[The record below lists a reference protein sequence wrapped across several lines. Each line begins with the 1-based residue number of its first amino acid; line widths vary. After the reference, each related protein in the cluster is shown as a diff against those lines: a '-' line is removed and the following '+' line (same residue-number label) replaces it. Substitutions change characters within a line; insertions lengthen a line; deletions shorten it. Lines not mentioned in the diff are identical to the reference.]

1 MKIYL
6 AAIAVLLS
14 FNLYSQNCT
23 SKLEGKVVDFHD
35 GTPIIDATVYIEAL
49 NKYKIT
55 DAQGRFEFNGLC
67 KGKLELTISHIN
79 CETKTFNLSI
89 EGNMVKTFALE
100 HHIQELQ
107 LIEVTGAAN
116 RKLTSTAQESLLKE
130 NTITKYSALSIGD
143 ALKEVPGVSSI
154 NTGNSIV
161 KPMINGMHSSRVL
174 IVNNGV
180 RMQDQEWGIEH
191 APNIDVNTA
200 GQISV
205 IKGSG
210 TLAYGGDAIGG
221 VVVIRPSRVIT
232 TDSLYGS
239 TTLTGQTNGRGYNIN
254 SSLTKTTS
262 NGWYY
267 NIQGNYKRNG
277 DYRAPDYYLTNTASE
292 TYGYTGSLGYK
303 SLEKGFDIFYSRLQ
317 NEIGI
322 LRSSHIGNIED
333 LVNAIN
339 SQEPNII
346 EDFDYEIISP
356 RQDVDHQ
363 LLKMNFYQRFR
374 SFGRLTLQ
382 YDFQNNHR
390 LEYDVR
396 VGNDRNKPALDLRL
410 KTHTLSADLKID
422 SDNTVE
428 YNVGILGR
436 HQNNFANPDTGVRR
450 LIPDYDKYEL
460 GTYATA
466 IYELNDKM
474 TIDAGVRYDFIRIDA
489 KKFYQTSRWEERN
502 YQEDFGDIVI
512 EDFGT
517 QLLVNPVFNY
527 HNISASAGLKYEFT
541 DKSEVLFQ
549 YALSSRAP
557 NPSELFSDGL
567 HHSAARIELG
577 DLRLQQEV
585 SNRVGGSYNFST
597 NDFAFNLDAFYNYI
611 DGFLYLEPVGIEATI
626 RGAFPV
632 WNYRQNNSGFFGL
645 DLNTTFEPIENLMLS
660 NRTSFIQGNDFD
672 NNRPI
677 IDIPPLNI
685 INGITYSNPSCK
697 NLSVS
702 LKSEWVFEQQ
712 NFPDN
717 NFEAFIPTTEE
728 NVTVDISTPPPAY
741 HLVHLSSEA
750 SFKMTKKTELR
761 TSLSITN
768 LFNTNYRAYLNR
780 LRYFADDLGTNVLL
794 QIQLFY

>member
-6 AAIAVLLS
+6 AVTAALLS
-14 FNLYSQNCT
+14 FYIHSQNC
-23 SKLEGKVVDFHD
+23 SNKLVGKVVDFHD
-35 GTPIIDATVYIEAL
+35 GSPIIDATVYIEAL
-49 NKYKIT
+49 NSYKIT
-55 DAQGRFEFNGLC
+55 DEQGRFQFNDLC
-67 KGKLELTISHIN
+67 EGEIELTISHLN
-79 CETKTFNLSI
+79 CETKTFNVTI
-89 EGNMVKTFALE
+89 DGNTAKSFALE

-107 LIEVTGAAN
+107 LIEVTGVTN
-116 RKLTSTAQESLLKE
+116 KKLTTSAQESLLKE
-130 NTITKYSALSIGD
+130 KTITKYSALSIGD

-210 TLAYGGDAIGG
+210 TLAFGGDAIGG
-221 VVVIRPSRVIT
+221 VVVIKPSKMVT
-232 TDSLYGS
+232 VDSLYG
-239 TTLTGQTNGRGYNIN
+239 TTTVTGQSNGRGYNLN
-254 SSLTKTTS
+254 SSLTKTTAK
-262 NGWYY
+262 GWYY

-277 DYRAPDYYLTNTASE
+277 DYRSPDYFLTNTASKS
-292 TYGYTGSLGYK
+292 YGYSGGFGYK
-303 SLEKGFDIFYSRLQ
+303 SLERGLDVFYSRLQ

-333 LVNAIN
+333 LVIAIN
-339 SQEPNII
+339 SQEPTVI
-346 EDFDYEIISP
+346 EDFDYTITAP
-356 RQDVDHQ
+356 KQDVNHQ
-363 LLKMNFYQRFR
+363 LLKINLYERFR
-374 SFGRLTLQ
+374 SFGRLSLQ

-396 VGNDRNKPALDLRL
+396 VGNDRNKSALDLRL
-410 KTHTLSADLKID
+410 KTHTLSADLKVD
-422 SDNTVE
+422 SDNTLE
-428 YNVGILGR
+428 YNFGLMGR
-436 HQNNFANPDTGVRR
+436 YQNNFANPDTGVRR
-450 LIPDYDKYEL
+450 LIPDYDKYEF

-466 IYELNDKM
+466 VYQLNDK
-474 TIDAGVRYDFIRIDA
+474 TSIDAGMRYDFVRIDA

-502 YQEDFGDIVI
+502 YQEDFGDLII

-517 QLLVNPVFNY
+517 QILVNPVFNY
-527 HNISASAGLKYEFT
+527 HNLSASTGLNYAFS
-541 DKSEVLFQ
+541 DSSEVLFQ

-585 SNRVGGSYNFST
+585 SNRVGGSYNYKSS
-597 NDFAFNLDAFYNYI
+597 DFGFNIEAYYNYI
-611 DGFLYLEPVGIEATI
+611 NDFIYLEPIGIEATI

-632 WNYRQNNSGFFGL
+632 WNYRQNNADFFGI
-645 DLNTTFEPIENLMLS
+645 DLSANYSVLENVTLT
-660 NRTSFIQGNDFD
+660 NNTSFIQANDLD
-672 NNRPI
+672 NNRPL
-677 IDIPPLNI
+677 IDIPPITI
-685 INGITYSNPSCK
+685 INGLTVSKPKWND
-697 NLSVS
+697 LSLS
-702 LKSEWVFEQQ
+702 LKSEWVLEQQ

-717 NFEAFIPTTEE
+717 NFEAYIPTTEE
-728 NVTVDISTPPPAY
+728 NVLVDISSPPPAY
-741 HLVHLSSEA
+741 HLVHLYSEA
-750 SFKMTKKTELR
+750 TFKISKTSELK
-761 TSLSITN
+761 TSLSVTN

-780 LRYFADDLGTNVLL
+780 LRYFADDVGTNVLL
-794 QIQLFY
+794 QIQFNY